1 MKVIVNDELNTIIFL
16 NKMVIENID
25 FIDKEEAEDYFRQLF
40 LKLKERYNIIING
53 YYILNLYIDEYY
65 GMIIELKKE
74 EMDYF
79 DYYDN
84 QIDMKIIINNETN
97 FLYEIDD
104 ILSLNTNNFL
114 IYKYNKKYYLQIKNS
129 ISEIEMGKI
138 LEYSTIIYNED
149 VDDIMKYGKLVI
161 NI

>member
-16 NKMVIENID
+16 NKMIIESID
-25 FIDKEEAEDYFRQLF
+25 FLDKEDAEDYFRQLF
-40 LKLKERYNIIING
+40 LKLKERYNIVING

-84 QIDMKIIINNETN
+84 QIDMKIVINNEMN
-97 FLYEIDD
+97 FLY
-104 ILSLNTNNFL
+104 
-114 IYKYNKKYYLQIKNS
+114 
-129 ISEIEMGKI
+129 EIEMGKI
-138 LEYSTIIYNED
+138 LEYSTIIYNEETN
-149 VDDIMKYGKLVI
+149 DIIKYSKLVL